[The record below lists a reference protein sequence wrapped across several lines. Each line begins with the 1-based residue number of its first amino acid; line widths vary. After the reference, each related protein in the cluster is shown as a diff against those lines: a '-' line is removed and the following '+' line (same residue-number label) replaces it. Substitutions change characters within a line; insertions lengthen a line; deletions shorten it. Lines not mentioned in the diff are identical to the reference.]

1 MASSSLRSWAP
12 ITRESIG
19 STVAPPAATRFS
31 MSVYDEAVAERLGD
45 LLAAARATGRR
56 AGAMDAIIAV
66 TAVVHDL
73 TVWTQDNDFETLAEL
88 LPALRVLRG

>member
-1 MASSSLRSWAP
+1 
-12 ITRESIG
+12 
-19 STVAPPAATRFS
+19 
-31 MSVYDEAVAERLGD
+31 
-45 LLAAARATGRR
+45 
-56 AGAMDAIIAV
+56 MDAIIAA

>member
-1 MASSSLRSWAP
+1 
-12 ITRESIG
+12 
-19 STVAPPAATRFS
+19 